1 MIADVSIKHADVI
14 VKSLLYDK
22 DIRWLTNLWLLLACV
37 DPQGFM
43 HYRGL
48 TQI

>member
-22 DIRWLTNLWLLLACV
+22 TFD
-37 DPQGFM
+37 G
-43 HYRGL
+43 
-48 TQI
+48 